1 MKILDKFIVG
11 TSIFALFSEDFN
23 FHYIIDIK
31 LFYFIILLNLSLL
44 ALKKQIYLNKFF
56 FGLISFFII
65 HGVLNYIV
73 VGSPIDSLIA
83 QLAGIS
89 LSCIFYYSLIKTYGK
104 QYLIKV
110 YLQFAFWLA
119 VLAIFMF
126 YLRIN
131 VFLNGDRLNGILQE
145 PAHYAAIMLPA
156 VYIYWK
162 QNKYFRVFVL
172 VITIMLSKSSMGYIG
187 LFLMIIIPLFKVK
200 YFMKYVLVVLIPLGA
215 AFYYLYSNWD
225 VNVNSEDSNFFIRRA
240 KQTVES
246 FSAVDDG
253 KFKQSTNL
261 SSYAL
266 LSNMFITKTSFLNN
280 PLGSGLG
287 SYGSVYEKYY
297 YSMEPPEYL
306 ITIGFSK
313 INKDDANSLFLR
325 MLVDFG
331 VFGLFLIGYFILRA
345 SRIFKRN
352 DKVIEQGT
360 FFYLIIKL
368 IREGHYFPPEFY
380 FILLVFIKDFNE
392 DSTHHRRFLDT

>member
-1 MKILDKFIVG
+1 MKFLDKFIVG

-31 LFYFIILLNLSLL
+31 LFYFIVTLNLVLL
-44 ALKKQIYLNKFF
+44 ALRNQIFLNKFF
-56 FGLISFFII
+56 FGLISFFTI

-73 VGSPIDSLIA
+73 VGSPISSLLA
-83 QLAGIS
+83 QLVGIS

-131 VFLNGDRLNGILQE
+131 VFLGAGRLNGILQE

-156 VYIYWK
+156 VYMYWK

-172 VITIMLSKSSMGYIG
+172 IITIILSKSSIGFIG
-187 LFLMIIIPLFKVK
+187 LFLMVVLPLFKVK
-200 YFMKYVLVVLIPLGA
+200 YFMKYVLVALIPLGA
-215 AFYYLYSNWD
+215 AFYFLYSNWD

-246 FSAVDDG
+246 FSAIGDG

-266 LSNMFITKTSFLNN
+266 LSNSFITKESFLNY
-280 PLGSGLG
+280 PLGTGLG
-287 SYGSVYEKYY
+287 SYVYQYDKYY
-297 YSMEPPEYL
+297 TLMELPQYL
-306 ITIGFSK
+306 VTIGFSK
-313 INKDDANSLFLR
+313 INNTDANSLFLR
-325 MLVDFG
+325 MLVDLG
-331 VFGLFLIGYFILRA
+331 IFGLFLIVYFVLRA
-345 SRIFKRN
+345 IYVFKDEN
-352 DKVIEQGT
+352 KVIEQGT

-380 FILLVFIKDFNE
+380 FFLLVFIKDFNE